1 VPREIK
7 PQREQWLEKAIERI
21 PALSYRDD
29 AIGELRKHVKRC
41 HARSVQRFYQW
52 LRTTLAKVSYPQLL
66 SYFKPEDDPKPEA
79 PVGQSEPFSF
89 ISNGGLA
96 LIDVDKAIWKI
107 PIVRL
112 DFARSVWPVY
122 VKQLPALEHPERRKI
137 RDLKEQ
143 LKTQSWKWLPAMRTQ
158 AEAEIVKWEDML
170 QRAEDRNPIARYG
183 IFKSINGRETGVHRL
198 YMNAGTNED
207 VAAANGDLT
216 DFGTVKMRVTVEP
229 MFFVDTAVIPGN
241 ADPQC
246 PQRIEQDVEVP
257 NLYLI
262 QSGDDNPHPG
272 HNKDLR
278 KEQEKDV
285 HFESMAS
292 EYQQDRLKARAEQDE
307 MVRRLQKQWGVRK

>member
-1 VPREIK
+1 MTGTGRHAFLNDESVIVIPVAERQTSVTRGTSETIWTDTTEGGHSVFRLSDGRMVLADRIRLTENLVEI
-7 PQREQWLEKAIERI
+7 PEKAIERI

-137 RDLKEQ
+137 TGFERTAKNAKLEMAARDAY
-143 LKTQSWKWLPAMRTQ
+143 SSRG
-158 AEAEIVKWEDML
+158 
-170 QRAEDRNPIARYG
+170 RNCEMGRY
-183 IFKSINGRETGVHRL
+183 
-198 YMNAGTNED
+198 
-207 VAAANGDLT
+207 VAAG
-216 DFGTVKMRVTVEP
+216 RRPEP
-229 MFFVDTAVIPGN
+229 HCTIW
-241 ADPQC
+241 
-246 PQRIEQDVEVP
+246 
-257 NLYLI
+257 
-262 QSGDDNPHPG
+262 
-272 HNKDLR
+272 
-278 KEQEKDV
+278 
-285 HFESMAS
+285 HF
-292 EYQQDRLKARAEQDE
+292 QIN
-307 MVRRLQKQWGVRK
+307 